1 MTLLG
6 EHMVNA
12 ETKTDRRWVRTRKS
26 IRNAFAK
33 LLIDKEL
40 EKITVKE
47 IVEIADINRNTFYL
61 HYSNV
66 NEVVEEIENEIIAA
80 FTAEIERIEFSKL
93 SKDPYLFY
101 KSLNNLLYMD
111 LDLNTAILRSI
122 KSSTLSLRLKQILRD
137 KLFGGLSLS
146 NDIDPIALNV
156 TVDFITAGMISVY
169 QSWFLSDKSYS
180 LDEASK
186 VVSRLLAACVADV
199 IDREVED

>member
-1 MTLLG
+1 
-6 EHMVNA
+6 MVNA

-33 LLIDKEL
+33 LLIDKDL

-186 VVSRLLAACVADV
+186 IVSRLLAACVAGVVDKEAG
-199 IDREVED
+199 D

>member
-1 MTLLG
+1 
-6 EHMVNA
+6 MVNA

-33 LLIDKEL
+33 LLIDEEL

-122 KSSTLSLRLKQILRD
+122 KSSTLSLRLKQILRG
-137 KLFGGLSLS
+137 KLFGGLSIS
-146 NDIDPIALNV
+146 NNIDPIALNV

-199 IDREVED
+199 FDREAED

>member
-1 MTLLG
+1 
-6 EHMVNA
+6 MVNA

-137 KLFGGLSLS
+137 KLFGGLCLS

-156 TVDFITAGMISVY
+156 TVDFITAGMVSVY

-186 VVSRLLAACVADV
+186 IVSRLLAACVADV
-199 IDREVED
+199 IDDREAED

>member
-1 MTLLG
+1 MIK
-6 EHMVNA
+6 A
-12 ETKTDRRWVRTRKS
+12 KKDRRWLRTRKS
-26 IRNAFAK
+26 IRAAFTE
-33 LLIDKEL
+33 LLIDKDL

-66 NEVVEEIENEIIAA
+66 NEVVEEFENEIIAA

>member
-1 MTLLG
+1 
-6 EHMVNA
+6 MVNA
-12 ETKTDRRWVRTRKS
+12 EKKTDRRWVRTRKS

-33 LLIDKEL
+33 LLIDKAL

-93 SKDPYLFY
+93 SNDPYLFY
-101 KSLNNLLYMD
+101 KSLNNLLCMD

-122 KSSTLSLRLKQILRD
+122 KSSTLSLRLKKILRD
-137 KLFGGLSLS
+137 RLFGGLSLS
-146 NDIDPIALNV
+146 NNIDPIALNV

-169 QSWFLSDKSYS
+169 QSWFLSDKLYS

-186 VVSRLLAACVADV
+186 IVSRLLAACVADV
-199 IDREVED
+199 IDDREVED